1 MRTTIVL
8 MKDAYE
14 RVADKARKA
23 KDHLPVTKG
32 LVQEAVTRLY
42 IEAEEKPLN
51 NYTGVKLPDLGFMR
65 SLYSVERERLKSK
78 ADREATRG
86 SYISSDENS
95 SKSNKVVITAM
106 VTRHRIKRVRRR
118 NTTEFRTD

>member
-14 RVADKARKA
+14 RVADKARRA
-23 KDHLPVTKG
+23 KDNLPVIKG

-86 SYISSDENS
+86 SYISSDEN
-95 SKSNKVVITAM
+95 
-106 VTRHRIKRVRRR
+106 
-118 NTTEFRTD
+118 